1 MQVLV
6 DYSVWSHALR
16 SNNQQFTG
24 YTEELKTLISQQR
37 VLIIGA
43 IRQELLS
50 GYSDLKKFEL
60 LKQKLDLFSN
70 TLIID
75 EDYIQAAKFSNTCR
89 AQGIQG
95 SHTDFL
101 ICAVANRLEVEILT
115 TDKDFNLYMQYIPI
129 KLYSVY
135 HT

>member
-6 DYSVWSHALR
+6 DSSVWSYALR
-16 SNNQQFTG
+16 SKNQQFTA
-24 YTEELKTLISQQR
+24 YIEVLKALISQQR

-60 LKQKLDLFSN
+60 LKQKLNSFPN
-70 TLIID
+70 TLTVD

-89 AQGIQG
+89 AKGIQG

-101 ICAVANRLEVEILT
+101 ICAVANRLEIEVLT
-115 TDKDFNLYMQYIPI
+115 TDKDFNLYMQHIPI
-129 KLYSVY
+129 KLYPVY

>member
-6 DYSVWSHALR
+6 DSSVWSHALR
-16 SNNQQFTG
+16 SNNQQFTA

-60 LKQKLDLFSN
+60 LKQKLDSFPN
-70 TLIID
+70 TLMAD

-89 AQGIQG
+89 VKGIQG

-101 ICAVANRLEVEILT
+101 ICAVATRLEIEILT
-115 TDKDFNLYMQYIPI
+115 TDKDFDLYMQYIPI
-129 KLYSVY
+129 KLYRVY